1 MPKAEE
7 EKGDN
12 AKKTNK
18 IEETMK
24 IIRKTLINNVINNCC
39 NILLKVKTFLDIS
52 FISKQSIVNMSQ
64 LLKSSIYFFVVFLHK
79 KALRIF

>member
-24 IIRKTLINNVINNCC
+24 IIRKTLIKNVINNCC
-39 NILLKVKTFLDIS
+39 NISLKVKTSLDIS

-64 LLKSSIYFFVVFLHK
+64 LLKSWIYFFVVFYTRKL
-79 KALRIF
+79 